1 MDSRAPSVTIPTA
14 IEPAPVTARVKLT
27 YGMGQLVESSST
39 TVYST
44 FLFFFYTAL
53 LGLPGS
59 LVGLATAISL
69 VIDAVADPLLG
80 SWSDAT
86 RSRWGRRIPFMALG
100 APGVALGLG
109 LVFSPP
115 AGASTPVLFAWLLAI
130 SLLMRF
136 AVSVFNVPFIALG
149 AEISEDYAERSSVV
163 AYRTIFSIA
172 GPLIALVLGYG
183 VFLAGKNGLTHA
195 GGYAPLAWSIAAL
208 ILIGGVVSVLGSHR
222 FAATLP
228 TEAPEAVAIH
238 RRFVGEIV
246 EIFKNPSFRVLFAV
260 SVLFWVAQGVASAL
274 AQHLN
279 LYVWRIS
286 SSQILLVTLAYFAG
300 LVFGLPLT
308 PILAKR
314 VEKRNLVMAGLVILC
329 VAQGGLA
336 GLRGLGIFM
345 LSGSVVVWPLALNSF
360 VAGVGVTF
368 AGISIASMMADAA
381 DEHDFLFRRRR
392 EGLYFAGLGFAGKAA
407 TGVGA
412 LVAGVGLDAIGFPAG
427 VAQKG
432 AEIHLSAGTLD
443 GVALIAGPLVAAV
456 AGLATI
462 LLIFYRIDRRR
473 HDLILAELRRRRVE
487 G

>member
-1 MDSRAPSVTIPTA
+1 M
-14 IEPAPVTARVKLT
+14 EPAPVTVRVKLT
-27 YGMGQLVESSST
+27 YGMGQLVESSSST
-39 TVYST
+39 LYGT

-69 VIDAVADPLLG
+69 VIDAVADPMLG

-86 RSRWGRRIPFMALG
+86 RSRWGRRIPFMAIG
-100 APGVALGLG
+100 APLVALGLG
-109 LVFSPP
+109 LVFGPP
-115 AGASTPVLFAWLLAI
+115 AGLATPALFAWLLGM

-149 AEISEDYAERSSVV
+149 AEMSEDYAERSSVV
-163 AYRTIFSIA
+163 AYRTIFSIV
-172 GPLIALVLGYG
+172 GPLAALVLGYG
-183 VFLAGKNGLTHA
+183 VFLAGKSGLTHA
-195 GGYAPLAWSIAAL
+195 GGYAPLGWSIAAL
-208 ILIGGVVSVLGSHR
+208 ILVGGVVLSALLSHR
-222 FAATLP
+222 FAAGLP
-228 TEAPEAVAIH
+228 TEAPESVAIH
-238 RRFVGEIV
+238 QRFLGEVV
-246 EIFKNPSFRVLFAV
+246 EICSRIRLLRVLFSV

-274 AQHLN
+274 TQHLN
-279 LYVWRIS
+279 LYVWQIS
-286 SSQILLVTLAYFAG
+286 SSQILLITLAYFSG
-300 LVFGLPLT
+300 TDFWPPLT

-314 VEKRNLVMAGLVILC
+314 VEKRNLVMAGLVFLC
-329 VAQGGLA
+329 LAQGGLT
-336 GLRGLGIFM
+336 GLRGLGLFT
-345 LSGSVVVWPLALNSF
+345 LSGSAVVVPLAINNF
-360 VAGVGVTF
+360 FAGVGVTF

-412 LVAGVGLDAIGFPAG
+412 LVAGIGLDAIGFPAG

-432 AEIHLSAGTLD
+432 AVVHLSAQTVN

-473 HDLILAELRRRRVE
+473 HDLILVELRRRRVE

>member
-1 MDSRAPSVTIPTA
+1 MAISPT
-14 IEPAPVTARVKLT
+14 IEPAPVTVRVKLT
-27 YGMGQLVESSST
+27 YGMGQLVESSSST
-39 TVYST
+39 LYGT

-86 RSRWGRRIPFMALG
+86 RSRWGRRIPFMAIG
-100 APGVALGLG
+100 APLVALGLG
-109 LVFSPP
+109 LVFGPP
-115 AGASTPVLFAWLLAI
+115 SGLATPALFAWLLGM

-149 AEISEDYAERSSVV
+149 AEMSEDYAERSSVV
-163 AYRTIFSIA
+163 AYRTIFSIV
-172 GPLIALVLGYG
+172 GPLAALVLGYG
-183 VFLAGKNGLTHA
+183 VFLAGKNGLAHA
-195 GGYAPLAWSIAAL
+195 EGYAPLGWSIAAL
-208 ILIGGVVSVLGSHR
+208 IFIGGVVSVLGSHR
-222 FAATLP
+222 FAAGLP
-228 TEAPEAVAIH
+228 TEAPESIAMH
-238 RRFVGEIV
+238 QRFLGEVV
-246 EIFKNPSFRVLFAV
+246 EIFKNPSFRVLFSV

-274 AQHLN
+274 TQHLN

-286 SSQILLVTLAYFAG
+286 SSQILLITLAYFVG
-300 LVFGLPLT
+300 LIFGLPLT
-308 PILAKR
+308 PSLAKR
-314 VEKRNLVMAGLVILC
+314 FEKRNLVMAGLVFLC
-329 VAQGGLA
+329 LAQGGLT
-336 GLRGLGIFM
+336 GLRALGLFT
-345 LSGSVVVWPLALNSF
+345 LSGSAVVLPLAINNF
-360 VAGVGVTF
+360 FAGIGVTF

-412 LVAGVGLDAIGFPAG
+412 LVAGIGLDAIGFPAG

-432 AEIHLSAGTLD
+432 LTVHLSTQTVN

-473 HDLILAELRRRRVE
+473 HDLILVELRRRRVE